1 MSIFCRPLLLLLLP
15 VLFAGSD
22 LYRVEEHRF
31 VIQDESELHIDGS
44 SNVNQFSCVCLC
56 YEKNR
61 PHTFQVEPGDPQGTV
76 YFDGTVLKLRTERL
90 DCGHRGING
99 DLYNTLEANDHP
111 YIEIELLQARQQ
123 GAVSLTSAGQSVP
136 LEAVTAITIAGVTR
150 KIKMDV
156 QGRRLA
162 PDRYRFTATH
172 DLFMSD
178 FQLEPPRPL
187 FGLVKVDD
195 RIQIN
200 FDLIIEVK
208 EAPAG

>member
-1 MSIFCRPLLLLLLP
+1 MFIRSLLFLLSLL
-15 VLFAGSD
+15 VLTSTYHNR
-22 LYRVEEHRF
+22 LEEHSF
-31 VIQDESELHIDGS
+31 LIHDESQLSIDGS
-44 SNVNQFSCVCLC
+44 SNVNQFSCLCLC

-61 PHTFQVEPGDPQGTV
+61 AHTFQLEEGGAKGTA

-90 DCGHRGING
+90 DCGHKGING
-99 DLYNTLEANDHP
+99 DLYNTLEADAHP

-123 GAVSLTSAGQSVP
+123 GGVSLVSTGRLVP
-136 LEAVTAITIAGVTR
+136 LEALTAITIAGVTR
-150 KIKMDV
+150 RITMDV
-156 QGRRLA
+156 QGRRLGS
-162 PDRYRFTATH
+162 DRYHFTATH

-178 FQLEPPRPL
+178 FQLVPPRPL

-200 FDLIIEVK
+200 FDLIVEVK